1 MSSSRTISSPK
12 WPRGLLSI
20 EWRYSLTHSL
30 TRSITTA
37 DGDKIIDHIATV
49 VLICQFHVANSV
61 VTKRLRHAFPPHPPV
76 VVWYFPCLLTSIT
89 RRNCNAIG
97 HGHKRIERFVDPGR
111 NLKEVR
117 RAEVIVIAAMSSVDR
132 CIFPQRGPGRS
143 ILFNLKTHGWLFPK
157 SHTVFVL
164 QN

>member
-61 VTKRLRHAFPPHPPV
+61 VTKRLRQIFRHTLRS
-76 VVWYFPCLLTSIT
+76 WCGISRLLTSIT
-89 RRNCNAIG
+89 RRNCNAI
-97 HGHKRIERFVDPGR
+97 GHKRIERFVDPGR